1 MRHVVI
7 VLLALSLSGC
17 APTPKPFEHD
27 TSEDQSYAKREKTD
41 VAIVPPINMPSE
53 LGERVAA
60 ALAVELQAYGI
71 TATLQLANAPLQLSG
86 KMSTRD
92 APSGLGIEI
101 EIDWSLSGGK
111 APEGPAVSKTLARS
125 EDYAEATDRL
135 VSRIAQQAAP
145 QVATLMGHPPNYE
158 ARSLGQVMLGLNIPP
173 ATATP
178 TSPDGVTKTAAAAG
192 TPEPAAKAA
201 TPTGPPPPQVKIAV
215 APVTGAPSDG
225 NRQLFS
231 GMRRALG
238 SSKLVVIDKAGAD
251 AFTVVCTVSLTPIDD
266 RSVQL
271 VVLWML
277 KDPGGKEVGKV
288 EQSNAVPTSATRGT
302 WAGFGDIVADAA
314 VEGILQLLDKA
325 LAKQP

>member
-101 EIDWSLSGGK
+101 EIDWSLSDSKTAGGM
-111 APEGPAVSKTLARS
+111 APEGPAVSKTLARA

-145 QVATLMGHPPNYE
+145 QVATLMGHPPSYE

-173 ATATP
+173 ATAVP
-178 TSPDGVTKTAAAAG
+178 TSPDAVTKTAAATGAVD
-192 TPEPAAKAA
+192 PAATSRSSPGVAPA
-201 TPTGPPPPQVKIAV
+201 GPPPPQ
-215 APVTGAPSDG
+215 
-225 NRQLFS
+225 
-231 GMRRALG
+231 
-238 SSKLVVIDKAGAD
+238 
-251 AFTVVCTVSLTPIDD
+251 
-266 RSVQL
+266 
-271 VVLWML
+271 
-277 KDPGGKEVGKV
+277 
-288 EQSNAVPTSATRGT
+288 
-302 WAGFGDIVADAA
+302 
-314 VEGILQLLDKA
+314 
-325 LAKQP
+325 

>member
-173 ATATP
+173 TPATP
-178 TSPDGVTKTAAAAG
+178 TSPDAVVKTAAATGAAD
-192 TPEPAAKAA
+192 PAAKSPSSPGAPA
-201 TPTGPPPPQVKIAV
+201 GPPLPQVKVAV

-231 GMRRALG
+231 GMRRA
-238 SSKLVVIDKAGAD
+238 
-251 AFTVVCTVSLTPIDD
+251 
-266 RSVQL
+266 
-271 VVLWML
+271 
-277 KDPGGKEVGKV
+277 
-288 EQSNAVPTSATRGT
+288 
-302 WAGFGDIVADAA
+302 
-314 VEGILQLLDKA
+314 
-325 LAKQP
+325 